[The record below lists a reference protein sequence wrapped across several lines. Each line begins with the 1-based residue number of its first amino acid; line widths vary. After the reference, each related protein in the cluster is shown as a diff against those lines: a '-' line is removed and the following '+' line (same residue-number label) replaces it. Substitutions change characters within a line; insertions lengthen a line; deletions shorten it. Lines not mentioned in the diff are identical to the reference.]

1 MKRFTVMYLVVA
13 PLALLAQV
21 LAPGGSQ
28 GSASR
33 GAELFRGTVR
43 FANGAPACGACHTV
57 AAIPFPNGGSLGP
70 DLTRAYSRFGPQG
83 TKIVLNT
90 LYFPTMAPIFREH
103 PLNDQEQADLYAFL
117 QSVNGKSG
125 PAGLEIIFALIAIG
139 GGLVL
144 LAITALAGK
153 GRVHSVRRA
162 MLARAMPPRHG
173 AA

>member
-1 MKRFTVMYLVVA
+1 MNRFVIMYVVLGPTVLF
-13 PLALLAQV
+13 AQ
-21 LAPGGSQ
+21 AAGGPQ

-33 GAELFRGTVR
+33 GAALFRGTVR

-70 DLTRAYSRFGPQG
+70 DLTGAYTRFGPQG
-83 TKIVLNT
+83 TKIVLST

-117 QSVNGKSG
+117 QSVNSETR
-125 PAGLEIIFALIAIG
+125 PAGLEFIFALIAIAG
-139 GGLVL
+139 CLVL
-144 LAITALAGK
+144 LALTALAGK

-162 MLARAMPPRHG
+162 MLARSIPPRQG
-173 AA
+173 VV

>member
-1 MKRFTVMYLVVA
+1 MKRFTLMYVA
-13 PLALLAQV
+13 FASAALLGQEP
-21 LAPGGSQ
+21 APAGPQ

-33 GAELFRGTVR
+33 GAELFRGTIR

-117 QSVNGKSG
+117 QNVNGKTR
-125 PAGLEIIFALIAIG
+125 PVGLEIIFALIAIG
-139 GGLVL
+139 GCLVL

-162 MLARAMPPRHG
+162 MLARAMPPRQG
-173 AA
+173 AV